1 MNFWHGCIAINPR
14 IAACVINLKCGR
26 RPEARLHTNWALSS
40 LPVGRRAKSEAWVDP
55 KSSLCRSGA
64 HSHVSGAC
72 GAAEAVSDLDRFRL
86 TQHPYRCGV
95 ADSSR
100 LNGRMRGSFRSFRR
114 PLSALTPFALP
125 AFLFAGFAACFP
137 VAVAQGTHLWVQSQ
151 MEEFERGTPEGVA
164 VGSNGELRQGPGL
177 TKQLTTPSTFVWAV
191 VADKAGDIFAG
202 TGTPASVLRLAGKP
216 GEKPLT
222 LFEAKDLSVQAL
234 CMGPDGALYAATL
247 PSGRVYKL
255 NPNATEKQ
263 DEASATLVFDAS
275 KANAADDGENKASS
289 PKSTADSRYIW
300 ALTFDAAGRLYIATG
315 NPGAVYRVDPAKPGV
330 PPDLFFKSDEAHI
343 RALAWDAKGNL
354 IAGSDGSGLVY
365 RIDPQGKG
373 YVLFEAPRRE
383 ITSIAIGANGTIY
396 AASVGD
402 KSRNPL
408 PPLPVQGVGSVS
420 VTIVQPG
427 SLQAANVSA
436 SVPEGTE
443 IYALAEGQAPRKVWS
458 DKDEIVYAL
467 AARADGLL
475 ALTGNR
481 GRVFRIED
489 DGSYADVAHLQAQ
502 QGLSMTAAPNG
513 EGLLIG
519 TGNTGKVFL
528 LGASDKHEYASDVL
542 DAGAFARFGRV
553 EVDPGSVGYEILTRS
568 GNVEQPV
575 RGWSDWQPLKDG
587 AVVSPPGRFLQWK
600 AELHKDGLLGS
611 VGVNYLPV
619 NSAPVVDELVVV
631 PGARLNPLSSMPQN
645 QTVSIGFSAPGDGS
659 TVTFDS
665 GSSAPL
671 QANKDRTGV
680 TVRWAAHDDDG
691 DDLIYSLYLRGDG
704 ETVWRLLKDKI
715 TEKAYSF
722 DATSIPDGGYRIKV
736 VASDAP
742 SHTPGDALTGDKI
755 SDRFEI
761 DTTPP
766 VITNLRAFVTPEIC
780 NGFGCCLGQI
790 SVYFEAED
798 AASPIAHAEYSLD
811 TGPWQHI
818 DPVGKLSDSNLEH
831 YSACFASPQESGKP
845 VEHLITVRVYDR
857 YDNVGVAKTVIH
869 AREK

>member
-1 MNFWHGCIAINPR
+1 
-14 IAACVINLKCGR
+14 
-26 RPEARLHTNWALSS
+26 
-40 LPVGRRAKSEAWVDP
+40 
-55 KSSLCRSGA
+55 
-64 HSHVSGAC
+64 
-72 GAAEAVSDLDRFRL
+72 
-86 TQHPYRCGV
+86 
-95 ADSSR
+95 
-100 LNGRMRGSFRSFRR
+100 
-114 PLSALTPFALP
+114 
-125 AFLFAGFAACFP
+125 
-137 VAVAQGTHLWVQSQ
+137 
-151 MEEFERGTPEGVA
+151 MEEFERGTPNGIA
-164 VGSNGELRQGPGL
+164 IGSNGELRQGPGL
-177 TKQLTTPSTFVWAV
+177 TEQLTTPSTFVWAV
-191 VADKAGDIFAG
+191 VADRAGEIFAG

-216 GEKPLT
+216 GEKPFV
-222 LFEAKDLSVQAL
+222 LFETKDLSVQAL
-234 CMGPDGALYAATL
+234 CLGPDGALYAATL

-263 DEASATLVFDAS
+263 DESSATVVFDAS
-275 KANAADDGENKASS
+275 SANAAEFEENQAVS
-289 PKSTADSRYIW
+289 PKSSAGSRYIW
-300 ALTFDAAGRLYIATG
+300 ALTFDGAGRLYIATG
-315 NPGAVYRVDPAKPGV
+315 NPGAVYRVDPAKPGAQ
-330 PPDLFFKSDEAHI
+330 PELFFKSDEAHI

-365 RIDPQGKG
+365 RIDAQGRG

-383 ITSIAIGANGTIY
+383 ITAIAIGAGGTIY

-408 PPLPVQGVGSVS
+408 PPLPVQGIGTVSVS
-420 VTIVQPG
+420 IVQPG
-427 SLQAANVSA
+427 SLQAANVSS

-443 IYALAEGQAPRKVWS
+443 IYALAEGQAPRKLWS

-467 AARADGLL
+467 AARPDGLL

-481 GRVFRIED
+481 GRVFLIQD
-489 DGSYADVAHLQAQ
+489 DGSYADLAHLEAQ
-502 QGLSMTAAPNG
+502 QGLSLTTAHDG

-528 LGASDKHEYASDVL
+528 LGASEKHEYASDVL

-553 EVDPGSVGYEILTRS
+553 EVDPGSASYEMLTRS

-587 AVVSPPGRFLQWK
+587 AVASPPGRFLQWK
-600 AELHKDGLLGS
+600 AVLHKGGTLGS

-631 PGARLNPLSSMPQN
+631 PGARLNLQSSMPQS

-665 GSSAPL
+665 GSSSPL

-691 DDLIYSLYLRGDG
+691 DDLTYSLYLRGDG

-742 SHTPGDALTGDKI
+742 SHTPGDALTGEKVG
-755 SDRFEI
+755 DRFEI

-766 VITNLRAFVTPEIC
+766 AITNLKAFATPKAC
-780 NGFGCCLGQI
+780 AGLCCQAPL
-790 SVYFEAED
+790 SVSFEAED
-798 AASPIAHAEYSLD
+798 GTSPIVRAEYSLD
-811 TGPWQHI
+811 AGPWQHI
-818 DPVGKLSDSNLEH
+818 DPLGELSDSNLEH
-831 YSACFASPQESGKP
+831 YSACFGSPQQSGKP

-857 YDNVGVAKTVIH
+857 YDNVGVAKTVIP
-869 AREK
+869 AEAK